1 MHQVQIGLYHLS
13 VPVVI
18 LTESHV
24 RITSLCIQV
33 LVDWSRNHLAQKES
47 VQRGIRP

>member
-1 MHQVQIGLYHLS
+1 MHQVQMGLCHLS

-18 LTESHV
+18 LTDSHV

-33 LVDWSRNHLAQKES
+33 LVDWSRNHLASKDS
-47 VQRGIRP
+47 AQRGIRP